1 MGLVAGF
8 TSTLAHAGGPPTVIF
23 LLPQRLPRDLFVGT
37 TVVFFAAVNLIKLAP
52 YASLGLLRIG
62 NLETTLLLAPLTYVG
77 VRVGIYLN
85 AHFTEVWFNRLVYSI
100 LLLTGVQLMVGRS
113 AIAALFG

>member
-1 MGLVAGF
+1 
-8 TSTLAHAGGPPTVIF
+8 
-23 LLPQRLPRDLFVGT
+23 
-37 TVVFFAAVNLIKLAP
+37 
-52 YASLGLLRIG
+52 
-62 NLETTLLLAPLTYVG
+62 
-77 VRVGIYLN
+77 VGIYLN